1 MKDLTYLPTQ
11 ESKDIG
17 NVVCRNQSMKYLSFL
32 SWTELHTYFVR
43 REIKNLV
50 WLWTPCSPVVFNSE
64 KNKCHL
70 LFTYRTWEPDRS
82 QREGR
87 RWRAPGSHLCS
98 PHHRSCYPSSDASV
112 ENRPCDFGDSISQ
125 KFVFGTLDSNFG
137 LRLRTQELSLRT
149 WNFGLRLVNN
159 FRPNPNWTSG
169 WICELGLTIIKYYLS
184 LTNLKVIFNIY
195 HDM

>member
-112 ENRPCDFGDSISQ
+112 ENRPCYFSESISPKICIWDFGLKFCTQTSDSGVQPSD
-125 KFVFGTLDSNFG
+125 F
-137 LRLRTQELSLRT
+137 RLRIQASDLEL
-149 WNFGLRLVNN
+149 W
-159 FRPNPNWTSG
+159 
-169 WICELGLTIIKYYLS
+169 TIIIISTPILIGP
-184 LTNLKVIFNIY
+184 LVGFVN
-195 HDM
+195 